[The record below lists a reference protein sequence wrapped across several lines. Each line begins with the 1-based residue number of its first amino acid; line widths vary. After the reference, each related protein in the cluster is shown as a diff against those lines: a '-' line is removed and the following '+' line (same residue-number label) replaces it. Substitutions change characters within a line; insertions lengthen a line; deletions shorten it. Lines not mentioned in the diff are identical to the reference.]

1 MYDIDLNHD
10 EEFLYNHIVWD
21 TSELMARTSDEQE
34 EACAAAADLAQLL
47 FARKAIPKI
56 RLDMFS
62 NPELNLAGRGK
73 SPLQLLEQNHATTRH
88 PTFLKHLWFFILG
101 PKLPA
106 ETIEGAKKIANDD
119 NRALG
124 DAMKRLLDFV
134 TEQSKKHRFSASDAT
149 ECEKLA
155 HELGW
160 GRHADQFRKASLS
173 AKH

>member
-21 TSELMARTSDEQE
+21 SSALLARTSDEQE
-34 EACAAAADLAQLL
+34 EAFAAAAELAQLL
-47 FARKAIPKI
+47 FDRKAIPKI

-62 NPELNLAGRGK
+62 NPDLNLAGRGK
-73 SPLQLLEQNHATTRH
+73 SPLQLLEQNHVTTRH
-88 PTFLKHLWFFILG
+88 PAFLKHLWFFIHG
-101 PKLPA
+101 PKLPV
-106 ETIEGAKKIANDD
+106 ETIEGAKKIADDD
-119 NRALG
+119 NRAFG
-124 DAMKRLLDFV
+124 DALKQLLEFV
-134 TEQSKKHRFSASDAT
+134 SEQSKKHHFGASDAT